1 MLNLKCDKRPSPLVK
16 AEETLEAYLA
26 SGALPAFG
34 SAVAEL
40 VESQMMVR
48 FERAKP
54 WRCTLFTVLKNVPS
68 GCHLLS
74 EWLCWRVKQA
84 DLKGHDYSVHV
95 IVMGEVPVPL
105 ATWAHQS
112 RIPARVDGTGLEGAW
127 ALTVAPPGWQGHVSV
142 EIEMAEEVAGTMVC
156 CKLRGYT
163 YPLRAVLQWQGHW
176 EDPSG
181 RILAEKQVNAK
192 YVQVSPWMNYK
203 EAVETLS
210 VLRTVSKTIEIHG
223 GTPDLKQLLL
233 QKMAFGAEE
242 DKEEAPVGGN

>member
-1 MLNLKCDKRPSPLVK
+1 M
-16 AEETLEAYLA
+16 
-26 SGALPAFG
+26 SGWQA
-34 SAVAEL
+34 
-40 VESQMMVR
+40 ESQIMVR

-74 EWLCWRVKQA
+74 EWLCWRVKQ
-84 DLKGHDYSVHV
+84 VHV
-95 IVMGEVPVPL
+95 LVMGDVPVPL

-112 RIPARVDGTGLEGAW
+112 RISAKVDAMALESSW
-127 ALTVAPPGWQGHVSV
+127 ALTVAPLGWQGHVSA
-142 EIEMAEEVAGTMVC
+142 EIEMAEDEAAGTIVC

-163 YPLRAVLQWQGHW
+163 YPLRAVLKWQGHW

-192 YVQVSPWMNYK
+192 YVQVSPWMNYQ
-203 EAVETLS
+203 EAVTTLS

-223 GTPDLKQLLL
+223 GTPDVKELLL
-233 QKMAFGAEE
+233 QKMAFGAV
-242 DKEEAPVGGN
+242 EEADGAEVRAS

>member
-1 MLNLKCDKRPSPLVK
+1 MAKFGFAWSWIITGICQSHQTFPSQSCVNIVSHVFFRLMEK
-16 AEETLEAYLA
+16 
-26 SGALPAFG
+26 G
-34 SAVAEL
+34 
-40 VESQMMVR
+40 
-48 FERAKP
+48 
-54 WRCTLFTVLKNVPS
+54 KNVP
-68 GCHLLS
+68 L
-74 EWLCWRVKQA
+74 
-84 DLKGHDYSVHV
+84 
-95 IVMGEVPVPL
+95 
-105 ATWAHQS
+105 
-112 RIPARVDGTGLEGAW
+112 
-127 ALTVAPPGWQGHVSV
+127 LTVKLCSGTRDSHGGGACAIGDLGSPEPYSCKSGRHGIGRGLGSDSGTAGGWQGHVSV